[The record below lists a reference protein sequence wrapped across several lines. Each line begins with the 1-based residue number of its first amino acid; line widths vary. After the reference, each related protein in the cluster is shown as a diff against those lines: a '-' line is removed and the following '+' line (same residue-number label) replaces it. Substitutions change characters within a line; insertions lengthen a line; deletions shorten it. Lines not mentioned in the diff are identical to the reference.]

1 MPIVDSSI
9 NRIDTEE
16 DIMIELYQLRQLLAF
31 AKYGTLS
38 EAAEKLYLSQP
49 ALSRNM
55 RKLEEEIG
63 VPLFERRRNK
73 LELNENGK
81 LTAELAEKVIS
92 DFDVITIRVQDFDR
106 NNRTIYAG
114 FCAPAMIWQ
123 LSPLLAQFYPNMSIQ
138 TELTA
143 DEQHLLNGL
152 LSGQFQLA
160 VTHTVP
166 DDDRFYCKPCGTE
179 SLMFSLPPDHRYADR
194 KSLTFAEMDGEN
206 MLQLSDLGIWADVH
220 DKYMP
225 HSRFLTQSDRY
236 TFEELLNASILPSFN
251 TDLAQKYMGIKT
263 DRISVP
269 IEDEGATVQFYLVC
283 LSKNRKQY
291 ALPFQHL

>member
-1 MPIVDSSI
+1 MPIFDSSI
-9 NRIDTEE
+9 NITYTKEG
-16 DIMIELYQLRQLLAF
+16 IMIDLYQLRQLLAF

-55 RKLEEEIG
+55 RKLEEEMG
-63 VPLFERRRNK
+63 VPLFERKRNR

-92 DFDVITIRVQDFDR
+92 DFDAITKRVQDFDR
-106 NNRTIYAG
+106 NNRTIYTG

-123 LSPLLAQFYPNMSIQ
+123 LSPLLAQLYPNMSIQ
-138 TELTA
+138 TETTP

-152 LSGQFQLA
+152 LSGQFQLV

-166 DDDRFYCKPCGTE
+166 DDDRFFCKSCGTE
-179 SLMFSLPPDHRYADR
+179 SLMFSLPPDHKFAGR

-220 DKYMP
+220 EKYMP

-251 TDLAQKYMGIKT
+251 TDLAQKYMGIQT
-263 DRISVP
+263 DRVNIP
-269 IEDEGATVQFYLVC
+269 IEDEGATVHFYLVC
-283 LSKNRKQY
+283 LTENRKQY

>member
-1 MPIVDSSI
+1 M
-9 NRIDTEE
+9 ID
-16 DIMIELYQLRQLLAF
+16 LYQLRQLLAF

-63 VPLFERRRNK
+63 VPLFERKRNR

-92 DFDVITIRVQDFDR
+92 DFDAITKSVQDFDR
-106 NNRTIYAG
+106 NNRTIYTG

-123 LSPLLAQFYPNMSIQ
+123 LSPLLAQLYPNMSIQ
-138 TELTA
+138 TETTA

-152 LSGQFQLA
+152 LSGQFQLV

-166 DDDRFYCKPCGTE
+166 DDDRFFCKPCGTE
-179 SLMFSLPPDHRYADR
+179 SLMFSLPKEPDFCRNGRREYASAIR
-194 KSLTFAEMDGEN
+194 PRH
-206 MLQLSDLGIWADVH
+206 LGRCA
-220 DKYMP
+220 
-225 HSRFLTQSDRY
+225 
-236 TFEELLNASILPSFN
+236 
-251 TDLAQKYMGIKT
+251 
-263 DRISVP
+263 
-269 IEDEGATVQFYLVC
+269 
-283 LSKNRKQY
+283 
-291 ALPFQHL
+291 